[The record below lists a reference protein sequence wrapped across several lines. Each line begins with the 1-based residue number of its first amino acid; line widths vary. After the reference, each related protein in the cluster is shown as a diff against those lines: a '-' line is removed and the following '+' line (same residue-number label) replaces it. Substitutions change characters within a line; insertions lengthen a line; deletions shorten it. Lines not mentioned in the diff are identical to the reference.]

1 MAPRNERKMTQQE
14 ILPILRKELAEIPG
28 ARVFAAP
35 YPMVQ
40 GQRGEP
46 LQFVLTGEK
55 LAEIGRLGRELQGK
69 LAAEPGLGG
78 RIDTDLQ
85 LDLPQLVFL
94 PDRLRIAASGL
105 TTADVALAINM
116 LTGGVDI
123 AKYNDEP
130 GDGQRYDIRVKGREG
145 EFLQPA
151 DLAKIY
157 LRNREGTLVRL
168 DSVATFR
175 ETLGP
180 AVIGRFD
187 LQYSATFYATPTMP
201 LGEAVEKLR
210 ALGADLPPGYQI
222 KLIGQAEEFAKTT
235 QYMAFASCWR
245 CSCSTWCWPASS
257 TRSCNRSSSCSPSRW
272 PLLAASPRCGL
283 PARQSTS
290 IR

>member
-1 MAPRNERKMTQQE
+1 
-14 ILPILRKELAEIPG
+14 
-28 ARVFAAP
+28 
-35 YPMVQ
+35 
-40 GQRGEP
+40 
-46 LQFVLTGEK
+46 
-55 LAEIGRLGRELQGK
+55 
-69 LAAEPGLGG
+69 
-78 RIDTDLQ
+78 
-85 LDLPQLVFL
+85 
-94 PDRLRIAASGL
+94 
-105 TTADVALAINM
+105 M

-210 ALGADLPPGYQI
+210 ALGTDLPPGYQI